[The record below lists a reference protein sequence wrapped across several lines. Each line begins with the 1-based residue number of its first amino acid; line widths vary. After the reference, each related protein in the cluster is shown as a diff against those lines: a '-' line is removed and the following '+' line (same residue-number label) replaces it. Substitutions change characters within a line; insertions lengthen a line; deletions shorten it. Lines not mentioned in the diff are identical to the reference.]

1 MTARRRPF
9 NASALHWRL
18 HTGAPQTVCWAG
30 RHFSLPFGATKLIII
45 ANLANLDHLAATHTK
60 WARAQLK
67 VCALSARFSLHRA
80 AHSLHSTHC
89 TLSAKSK
96 EIRFCAKVRTNVTL
110 LLTRSVRYS
119 LQCAVSELCFLLSA
133 AHSLHFAHFAQ
144 SSPQHTVCLEPT
156 PTGAPFLTL
165 FAHFSP
171 TFRAHHSPLAP
182 TSVSSSCPLLQ
193 LGPKSVQISRLA
205 ATNRPPT
212 VCGWHEAAKSKNC
225 SKVAQKLPKGRPLI
239 IGPLWASRSAQMHK
253 CDELP
258 VLSCPSGASNRIVA
272 PLLRLVDR
280 RQLHVR
286 PLACGA
292 GASECQC
299 LVLAGWS
306 PSQVFDGQLSA
317 FVQVSHFNGD
327 SLLWPPVL
335 RQKEGAALG
344 RNWITFERR
353 EFGTSSSCSPL
364 LRVGKKGQQIDSER
378 NLAAQL
384 PHRAACC
391 RLLQTVAG
399 P

>member
-171 TFRAHHSPLAP
+171 TFRPLFGPITLHWRLPVSPPPAHCSNSARKVSKSRDWPRQIGRRLSAAGTKPQSPKTAQK
-182 TSVSSSCPLLQ
+182 S
-193 LGPKSVQISRLA
+193 PKSF
-205 ATNRPPT
+205 
-212 VCGWHEAAKSKNC
+212 
-225 SKVAQKLPKGRPLI
+225 PKAGR
-239 IGPLWASRSAQMHK
+239 
-253 CDELP
+253 
-258 VLSCPSGASNRIVA
+258 
-272 PLLRLVDR
+272 
-280 RQLHVR
+280 
-286 PLACGA
+286 
-292 GASECQC
+292 
-299 LVLAGWS
+299 
-306 PSQVFDGQLSA
+306 
-317 FVQVSHFNGD
+317 
-327 SLLWPPVL
+327 SL
-335 RQKEGAALG
+335 
-344 RNWITFERR
+344 
-353 EFGTSSSCSPL
+353 
-364 LRVGKKGQQIDSER
+364 
-378 NLAAQL
+378 
-384 PHRAACC
+384 
-391 RLLQTVAG
+391 
-399 P
+399 